1 MSPGET
7 RSGFATPRRVKVR
20 LLPGW
25 HIYLDGV
32 QHSGPE
38 VAEVT
43 EEHAA
48 HLVERAVAVLEPS
61 PAKARRK

>member
-1 MSPGET
+1 MSPVET

-25 HIYLDGV
+25 HIYVDDV
-32 QHSGPE
+32 QVGPGA

-48 HLVERAVAVLEPS
+48 HLVERAVAVLEP
-61 PAKARRK
+61 KARPRK